1 MKSINYPRYI
11 EYSYLFWINNY
22 FKECSLYLNKKSF
35 LFLVNNTL
43 MQVVYLYNIVIVWL
57 HYSCLTADRLQAP
70 SPLLPLLPYLVRLIR
85 DPRWSFFGTSEKLK
99 LCKPLTMWEFSSQ
112 PSPLTTIKAKASC
125 PSLLSQII
133 FRPAEELVLLFPGNL
148 VCE

>member
-1 MKSINYPRYI
+1 
-11 EYSYLFWINNY
+11 
-22 FKECSLYLNKKSF
+22 
-35 LFLVNNTL
+35 

-85 DPRWSFFGTSEKLK
+85 DPRCSFFGTSEKLK
-99 LCKPLTMWEFSSQ
+99 FCKPLPMWEFSSQ

-125 PSLLSQII
+125 PSLLSRII
-133 FRPAEELVLLFPGNL
+133 FRPAEELSCYSQGILYVSNKPLHSVVWHHQFWHLNL
-148 VCE
+148 TLQSGASSHLCGWL